1 VSVYRISELT
11 RRTGVS
17 ASTLRFYEQAGL
29 LSAART
35 ASGYRVYDEQ
45 AVRRL
50 EFVGAA
56 KLLGLPLEEIRE
68 LLGVWED
75 GECVHVRAK
84 LRPLIATRIAE
95 AQRRIAELTAFAAH
109 LERVHDE
116 LGGAAP
122 RPRPARS
129 TTLRRVASDL
139 LLCTEEHGRTDYC
152 GLTVSVSGSI
162 PVSRTTISAAWA
174 RYFFPGIR
182 CLRATNTQ

>member
-1 VSVYRISELT
+1 MSTYRISELA
-11 RRTGVS
+11 RRAGVS

-35 ASGYRVYDEQ
+35 ASGYRVYDER

-84 LRPLIATRIAE
+84 LRPLVAKRIAE
-95 AQRRIAELTAFAAH
+95 AQRRIAEVTAFAAH

-122 RPRPARS
+122 SGRCGPGCGCVPAQA
-129 TTLRRVASDL
+129 VA
-139 LLCTEEHGRTDYC
+139 
-152 GLTVSVSGSI
+152 
-162 PVSRTTISAAWA
+162 PVSIELMGPLSDPMLGA
-174 RYFFPGIR
+174 RR
-182 CLRATNTQ
+182 